1 MVKET
6 ADLGDE
12 LQSAKNTDH
21 GLIYILG
28 LRMHRGFVLRQK
40 KASWKNEKEKEKELK
55 SGKKGKK
62 KKGKKK
68 TIVRHMVKEITKKE
82 SCAKFFGN
90 IIANIETKCQIL
102 TRMVE

>member
-28 LRMHRGFVLRQK
+28 LRMHRGFVLRKK
-40 KASWKNEKEKEKELK
+40 KAS
-55 SGKKGKK
+55 
-62 KKGKKK
+62 
-68 TIVRHMVKEITKKE
+68 
-82 SCAKFFGN
+82 
-90 IIANIETKCQIL
+90 
-102 TRMVE
+102 

>member
-1 MVKET
+1 
-6 ADLGDE
+6 
-12 LQSAKNTDH
+12 
-21 GLIYILG
+21 
-28 LRMHRGFVLRQK
+28 MHRGFVLRKK

-55 SGKKGKK
+55 SGKKGK